1 MPNLALG
8 PMKPNGSDW
17 VEAGGQFQGATGPA
31 LFGRQGGGRRRTLK
45 AKTLK
50 KLLKKAG
57 LKTSGKKSTLRA
69 RAKKAHLVRGGVQ
82 AGLEQIEGAE
92 EAAPVT
98 GGRRRHR
105 RSRSRSRSS
114 SR

>member
-1 MPNLALG
+1 
-8 PMKPNGSDW
+8 MKPNGSDW
-17 VEAGGQFQGATGPA
+17 VPAGQQFQGATGPA
-31 LFGRQGGGRRRTLK
+31 LFGQGGGGRGLK
-45 AKTLK
+45 VKTLK

-57 LKTSGKKSTLRA
+57 LKCSGKKATLRA

-92 EAAPVT
+92 NAAPVT
-98 GGRRRHR
+98 GGRRRR
-105 RSRSRSRSS
+105 RRRHTHSRSRSS

>member
-1 MPNLALG
+1 MT
-8 PMKPNGSDW
+8 PNGSQW
-17 VEAGGQFQGATGPA
+17 VPAGQQFQGATGPA
-31 LFGRQGGGRRRTLK
+31 LFGQGGGGRRRTLK

-57 LKTSGKKSTLRA
+57 LKTTGKKSTLRA

-82 AGLEQIEGAE
+82 AGLEQVEGAE
-92 EAAPVT
+92 QAAPV

-105 RSRSRSRSS
+105 RSRRRSS
-114 SR
+114 SNSR